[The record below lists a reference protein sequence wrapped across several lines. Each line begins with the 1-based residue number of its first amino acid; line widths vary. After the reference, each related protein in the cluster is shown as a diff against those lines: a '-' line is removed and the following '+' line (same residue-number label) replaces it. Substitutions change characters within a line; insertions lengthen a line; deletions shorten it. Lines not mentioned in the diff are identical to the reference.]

1 MTGGLKVMG
10 GRVLVK
16 PIEKPIVSES
26 GIELTDQAPPTYG
39 RVVGIGT
46 KHRCPEC
53 NGGIP
58 VDLRLGIIVGF
69 PATAGQDVT
78 MNGETFTILRLDDV
92 QFEWAPESAQ
102 ESA

>member
-1 MTGGLKVMG
+1 MG

-16 PIEKPIVSES
+16 PIEKEIASES
-26 GIELTDQAPPTYG
+26 GVVLTDKNPPTYG

-53 NGGIP
+53 RSEIP
-58 VDLRLGIIVGF
+58 IEIRLGAIVGF
-69 PATAGQDVT
+69 PVTAGQDVQ
-78 MNGETFTILRLDDV
+78 MNDETYTILRLEDV
-92 QFEWAPESAQ
+92 QFEWTPETAQ

>member
-1 MTGGLKVMG
+1 MSGLKVMG

-16 PIEKPIVSES
+16 PIEKAITSES
-26 GIELTDQAPPTYG
+26 GIELTDQQPPTYG
-39 RVVGIGT
+39 RVIGIGT

-53 NGGIP
+53 ERFLP
-58 VDLRLGIIVGF
+58 VELRLGVIVGF

-78 MNGETFTILRLDDV
+78 MNGETYTILRLDDV
-92 QFEWAPESAQ
+92 QFEWTPETAQ

>member
-1 MTGGLKVMG
+1 MSGLQVMG

-16 PIEKPIVSES
+16 PIAKAISSES
-26 GIELTDQAPPTYG
+26 GIELTDANPPTYG

-53 NGGIP
+53 DTSMP
-58 VDLRLGIIVGF
+58 VEIRLGAVVGF
-69 PATAGQDVT
+69 PWNAGQDLT
-78 MNGETFTILRLDDV
+78 MNGETFTILRLEDV
-92 QFEWAPESAQ
+92 QFEWTPDTAQ